1 MYIENAYERRASLS
15 DGDLHRLLAALKD
28 EADRY
33 RYTIRNYP
41 ADRLAKSGEP
51 FLAEI
56 KAKVATVQQL
66 IAERSSSRTEFTRT
80 PR

>member
-1 MYIENAYERRASLS
+1 MYIEKAYERRASLS
-15 DGDLHRLLAALKD
+15 GRDLQRLLAALKD

-41 ADRLAKSGEP
+41 ADRLAKFGEP

-56 KAKVATVQQL
+56 EAKIATVEQL
-66 IAERSSSRTEFTRT
+66 IAERSSSAQ
-80 PR
+80 